1 MFSPEP
7 ETSVREALDADAGR
21 IAALARQL
29 GYDVPVAHVERQL
42 ARRDADFEIFVAVV
56 PRVGVVGWAAVS
68 IRESIAWSRLAELDG
83 LIVEDEYRGAGIGR
97 ALLTRVETFA
107 RESRCPVLRLRS
119 NVLRERAHGFY
130 EREGYVSPKSQRVFE
145 KRL

>member
-42 ARRDADFEIFVAVV
+42 ARRDAEQEQETI
-56 PRVGVVGWAAVS
+56 
-68 IRESIAWSRLAELDG
+68 LDP
-83 LIVEDEYRGAGIGR
+83 Y
-97 ALLTRVETFA
+97 
-107 RESRCPVLRLRS
+107 
-119 NVLRERAHGFY
+119 
-130 EREGYVSPKSQRVFE
+130 
-145 KRL
+145 